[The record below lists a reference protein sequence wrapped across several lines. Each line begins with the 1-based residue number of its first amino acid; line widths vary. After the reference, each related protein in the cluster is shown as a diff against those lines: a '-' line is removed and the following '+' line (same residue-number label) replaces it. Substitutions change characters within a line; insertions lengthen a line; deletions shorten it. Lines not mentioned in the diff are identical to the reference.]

1 MKKSGCTWTP
11 HIVFR
16 VSSVNTIAE
25 TRSTNLHV
33 KVLPD

>member
-11 HIVFR
+11 DIVFR